1 MAIIKCIECGKDI
14 SSFAPSCPHCGC
26 PAEYQGKKPT
36 EQDVPVISEETIS
49 RPLLKNQDEWEA
61 ILELVLQNR
70 VHDALVKAQRLVG
83 KGPIGLIV
91 ARMASEKGV
100 PVDLILQRFPDQAA
114 DALSK
119 RPELPTKPCSVCGRV
134 ISSRAESCPHCGNPT
149 GVHVCPSCGST
160 NTSVITGEEKGLS
173 MFLFRG
179 YSTNTVMSKFKC
191 KDCGHKW

>member
-1 MAIIKCIECGKDI
+1 MALIKCIECGSSI
-14 SSFAPSCPHCGC
+14 SSFAEACPHCGC
-26 PAEYQGKKPT
+26 PASHQNVNINQNADTVT
-36 EQDVPVISEETIS
+36 EPKNTIS
-49 RPLLKNQDEWEA
+49 LKQQEKWDEILSLFKQKRGQEA
-61 ILELVLQNR
+61 LEITESILGRNAKTVEIINEILRKKEL
-70 VHDALVKAQRLVG
+70 
-83 KGPIGLIV
+83 PI
-91 ARMASEKGV
+91 E
-100 PVDLILQRFPDQAA
+100 LILKYFPDQCVVNKKPEP
-114 DALSK
+114 ST
-119 RPELPTKPCSVCGRV
+119 RPCTVCGRV